1 MRCVVWW
8 SEPLAH
14 AGVAAGLLDAT
25 ERERCAQLRRD
36 ADRARFVTGRILA
49 RHALAAEL
57 GVEPAEIE
65 LITCCPTCGGRHG
78 KPRLGGRDDDAID
91 FSIAHAGARVVVA
104 TCRGAAV
111 GVDVEPDRAVGELG
125 TARAGVLAAEE
136 RAVLHELAPARRD
149 AAFLRYWTR
158 KEAVLKA
165 TGDGLMTVAMSDLR
179 VSAPD
184 ADPAVLVWPPRLLPR
199 PARMLDLDVGRG
211 YSGCV
216 AVLTGDVV
224 RWAVLTLAAA
234 TAAAAA
240 RPRSP

>member
-14 AGVAAGLLDAT
+14 AGVAADLLDAT
-25 ERERCAQLRRD
+25 ERERCAGLRRD
-36 ADRARFVTGRILA
+36 ADRARFATGRILA

-57 GVEPAEIE
+57 GVGPAEIE
-65 LITCCPTCGGRHG
+65 LITCCPTCGGPHG
-78 KPRLGGRDDDAID
+78 KPRLGGRDDAID

-111 GVDVEPDRAVGELG
+111 GVDVEPDRAIGELG

-149 AAFLRYWTR
+149 RAFLRYWTR

-179 VSAPD
+179 VSAPA
-184 ADPAVLVWPPRLLPR
+184 ADPAVIVWPPGLLPR

-216 AVLTGDVV
+216 AVLTREVV
-224 RWAVLTLAAA
+224 RWAVLTLAAG